1 MLNSSAVRLNA
12 LRKWLQMAENAG
24 LSKEVAKAVK
34 LTLQNTALKTAELQ
48 FGDVSVLI
56 SRGHRLQIPIDAIQ
70 PPEYPEVPTHLK
82 DDKDSWLK

>member
-1 MLNSSAVRLNA
+1 
-12 LRKWLQMAENAG
+12 MAENAG
-24 LSKEVAKAVK
+24 LSKEVAEAVK

-56 SRGHRLQIPIDAIQ
+56 SRGHRLQIPTNMA
-70 PPEYPEVPTHLK
+70 PVPEYPDVPTHLK